1 MQGFLEESGLK
12 IAKLIKSGSGF
23 GIVLTG
29 GLEGLHP
36 EIRAYVTNNNEMI
49 RQLVKNYTKPTVVSF
64 FHFIHIST
72 NANFIPND
80 VRGGGEGGEGR
91 ESALGNCP

>member
-1 MQGFLEESGLK
+1 MEGALLEIMEASNMQEALAAKGLK

-23 GIVLTG
+23 GVVLTG

-49 RQLVKNYTKPTVVSF
+49 RQLAKNYTKPTVVSLIF
-64 FHFIHIST
+64 VLIVCLR
-72 NANFIPND
+72 NK
-80 VRGGGEGGEGR
+80 
-91 ESALGNCP
+91 

>member
-36 EIRAYVTNNNEMI
+36 DIRAYVTNNNEMI
-49 RQLVKNYTKPTVVSF
+49 RQLVKKLHQANCGKFLSF
-64 FHFIHIST
+64 YSYFYY
-72 NANFIPND
+72 
-80 VRGGGEGGEGR
+80 
-91 ESALGNCP
+91 